1 MITLQNIIEAN
12 YDRNIIVY
20 KELETGQMCLVS
32 DQEVLALQY
41 DPKIKIARN
50 GRAAGSRNAKSS
62 ATC

>member
-41 DPKIKIARN
+41 DPKIKIVEQIKDN
-50 GRAAGSRNAKSS
+50 DSITVIIKD
-62 ATC
+62 